1 MRYGFYSY
9 LCPIIKKGNNMKFFI
24 ITDYS
29 YNVEERITTALF
41 NADFS
46 GGINKDNVK
55 KYLEKHIDIFQKRA
69 LWKFDINKTLKFI
82 SEKVTDAFAHDY
94 TNNIIDIPELS
105 YRIICIDTEKS
116 DTVFYKSEIKT
127 EEYLIYFTSNCGY
140 NIIGN
145 DQIVNG
151 ASLSAFTKDGVDYW
165 EIEKTHFHQ
174 YIDCSDDIDDITD
187 LLFFDNEK
195 RYIKVTSGSKVGEFL
210 IVQNYT
216 NYFKND

>member
-1 MRYGFYSY
+1 
-9 LCPIIKKGNNMKFFI
+9 MKFFI

-94 TNNIIDIPELS
+94 TSNIIDVTELS
-105 YRIICIDTEKS
+105 YRIICIDCEES
-116 DTVFYKSEIKT
+116 DTLFYKNEIKT
-127 EEYLIYFTSNCGY
+127 NPYLIYFTSTCGY

-145 DQIVNG
+145 DELVGG
-151 ASLSAFTKDGVDYW
+151 AVLSALEKDGVSKW
-165 EIEKTHFHQ
+165 EIEKPCFER
-174 YIDCSDDIDDITD
+174 YVDCYDDIEDIID
-187 LLFFDNEK
+187 LLFFDND
-195 RYIKVTSGSKVGEFL
+195 RQYIKLINEFKQVGELF
-210 IVQNYT
+210 ICKNYT
-216 NYFKND
+216 SYFNKCELKIFV